1 MTSTVYPIHKRIG
14 LWLGI
19 VLFAIVMALPNAE
32 GLTTEG
38 RRVAAV
44 SLLMGVWWITEAI
57 PIPATSL
64 APLALFPLLGIM
76 DGKDLASSYGDSNIY
91 LFAGGF
97 FIAMAMQKW
106 SLHER
111 IALRILY
118 RTGTNP
124 HRLVLGFMLAT
135 AVISL
140 WISNTATAMMM
151 LPIGIAVIE
160 QMRRRD
166 ASLEGENFGIAVMLG
181 IAFAASIGGVGTL
194 VGTPPNIVFVGIFSK
209 LYPEAPKVGFGQWMT
224 FGIPVVALL
233 IPVSWLML
241 TRVQFPLKATGDFT
255 AGRETIANRLRE
267 LGPMSRGEL
276 VVLIVWVLTALCWIF
291 REDLKLGLF
300 TVPGWSRVLSHP
312 GFANDGTVAVA
323 FALLLFFIP
332 IDRKRGVYALDW
344 EWAQRIPWGVLLLFG
359 GGFAIAKG
367 FNDTGLIQWMGA
379 HLSVLQGAS
388 PLTMI
393 LIVAVTV
400 TFLSEFASN
409 TALATIM
416 LPVLAVTASS
426 TLNINPLLLMIP
438 ATFSASLAFMMP
450 AGTPPNAL
458 VYGTGYVTIPQMARA
473 GLVLNFLSIAITVAI
488 AYFIIIPVMGISPG
502 ELPIWA
508 KPTQ

>member
-1 MTSTVYPIHKRIG
+1 MTQSAFPIHKRLG
-14 LWLGI
+14 LWLGLAVFAL
-19 VLFAIVMALPNAE
+19 VLALPNAE

-38 RRVAAV
+38 QRVAAV
-44 SLLMGVWWITEAI
+44 ALLMGIWWISEAI

-64 APLALFPLLGIM
+64 TPLALFPLLGVM

-111 IALRILY
+111 IALRILLF
-118 RTGTNP
+118 TGTNP
-124 HRLVLGFMLAT
+124 HRLVLGFMIAT
-135 AVISL
+135 ASLSL

-151 LPIGIAVIE
+151 LPIGTAVIE
-160 QMRRRD
+160 QVRKRNELD
-166 ASLEGENFGIAVMLG
+166 DNGNFGVAVMLG

-224 FGIPVVALL
+224 FGIPLVALI
-233 IPVSWLML
+233 IPIAWLLL
-241 TRVQFPLKATGDFT
+241 TRVQFPLKAENDSS
-255 AGRETIANRLRE
+255 AGRDAIRNRLNE
-267 LGPMSRGEL
+267 LGPIKRGEL
-276 VVLIVWVLTALCWIF
+276 VVLVVWCLTALCWIF

-300 TVPGWSRVLSHP
+300 TVPGWSRILPHP
-312 GFANDGTVAVA
+312 NYANDGTVAVV
-323 FALLLFFIP
+323 FALALFFIP
-332 IDRKRGVYALDW
+332 IDRKRGEFALDW

-367 FNDTGLIQWMGA
+367 FNDTGLVAWLGD
-379 HLSVLQGAS
+379 HLSALNGAS
-388 PLTMI
+388 PLFMVMA
-393 LIVAVTV
+393 VAVTV

-409 TALATIM
+409 TALTTIM

-426 TLNINPLLLMIP
+426 TLGINPLLLMIP

-458 VYGTGYVTIPQMARA
+458 VYGTGYVTLPQMARA
-473 GLVLNFLSIAITVAI
+473 GLVMNFVCIALVIAIT
-488 AYFIIIPVMGISPG
+488 YLIIIPVMGISPG
-502 ELPIWA
+502 ELPVWA
-508 KPTQ
+508 KP